1 MTLAGIELRFLVN
14 NLTQQTKD
22 YYVSNIYGISR
33 ENILFKLH
41 HPEKPDILL
50 MISTMGL
57 WVTSVKIEKIEQN
70 RLIKRLRSNL
80 LRMKLTKVE
89 QLDAERIAYLTFS
102 GFDKE
107 YVLVGEFFSGG
118 NILLCDKD
126 KKILALLHSIDVR
139 HRQLKVGLQYT
150 PPPQNGLNVFEIT
163 KEDLNEIKNSSI
175 ECARWIGRTLGLP
188 SKYVEEICRD
198 SKVDSKT
205 IGNTLTDDE
214 ISRIYKSVIKII
226 KLVVEG
232 PHDPTLVKN
241 EKKSDVYPIK
251 LGKENGNYTPVP
263 SFIEGLDILFT
274 ESIVEKGK
282 SLQSDDSDKKT
293 AELQKILDEQTKAII
308 LVKEKS
314 NVISTVAKELLG
326 LISLGVTS
334 IEDAKVT
341 QILQKNNSKLFMEK
355 GISIIQIHDEKIKI
369 NLKASIQSIAS
380 RLFDESKRQFA
391 AIKSIIKLKEK
402 TEKNLEK
409 QKSEAKVAKET
420 ITVSEV
426 RKKNW
431 FERYRWFFT
440 SDGLLAIGGRDVS
453 SNSSVIRKHMDKDDK
468 IFHADIFGSPFFILK
483 NCADAPMASL
493 QEVAY
498 ATVCFSRA
506 WREAMYGM
514 NAYWVNPDQVKKAA
528 PSGQFLPKG
537 SFIIDGQRNFV
548 KISTLKLAI
557 GILKHDENFIVSCGP
572 PDPIK
577 KTSICYAIIEP
588 ADMEISAVAKKIKL
602 EFMKM
607 KEEIVKPISIDEFV
621 RCLPAGTSHITDVGF
636 GDASDE

>member
-1 MTLAGIELRFLVN
+1 MER
-14 NLTQQTKD
+14 
-22 YYVSNIYGISR
+22 
-33 ENILFKLH
+33 
-41 HPEKPDILL
+41 
-50 MISTMGL
+50 
-57 WVTSVKIEKIEQN
+57 KIEEKKFPDDLEG
-70 RLIKRLRSNL
+70 RLNA
-80 LRMKLTKVE
+80 LTSAVNTSLKTV
-89 QLDAERIAYLTFS
+89 T
-102 GFDKE
+102 
-107 YVLVGEFFSGG
+107 
-118 NILLCDKD
+118 
-126 KKILALLHSIDVR
+126 LLHLDDSPVEAEEIRNRVR
-139 HRQLKVGLQYT
+139 ESAGKGY
-150 PPPQNGLNVFEIT
+150 
-163 KEDLNEIKNSSI
+163 
-175 ECARWIGRTLGLP
+175 LP
-188 SKYVEEICRD
+188 SRKSFESY
-198 SKVDSKT
+198 
-205 IGNTLTDDE
+205 GNTL
-214 ISRIYKSVIKII
+214 
-226 KLVVEG
+226 
-232 PHDPTLVKN
+232 HD
-241 EKKSDVYPIK
+241 
-251 LGKENGNYTPVP
+251 
-263 SFIEGLDILFT
+263 
-274 ESIVEKGK
+274 
-282 SLQSDDSDKKT
+282 
-293 AELQKILDEQTKAII
+293 
-308 LVKEKS
+308 
-314 NVISTVAKELLG
+314 
-326 LISLGVTS
+326 
-334 IEDAKVT
+334 
-341 QILQKNNSKLFMEK
+341 
-355 GISIIQIHDEKIKI
+355 
-369 NLKASIQSIAS
+369 IA
-380 RLFDESKRQFA
+380 L
-391 AIKSIIKLKEK
+391 
-402 TEKNLEK
+402 
-409 QKSEAKVAKET
+409 VAKET

-577 KTSICYAIIEP
+577 KTSICYAIVEP

-607 KEEIVKPISIDEFV
+607 KEEIAKPISIDEFV

-636 GDASDE
+636 GDASNE